1 MIRLEK
7 NNVLKVLKTQEKPK
21 MNINESITNLINNIR
36 KNAEAY
42 VSDSQYYRSVNESIR
57 NESEKLFCKSFG
69 LSIEQT
75 PDNSARHFLSLNVL
89 HPQMRIQTSRTLA
102 AGSKQEILDFL
113 SKDDIQKI
121 IKTNVSEM
129 SEKLKE
135 R

>member
-113 SKDDIQKI
+113 SKDDIQKF

>member
-42 VSDSQYYRSVNESIR
+42 VSDSQYYRSVDESIR

-113 SKDDIQKI
+113 SKDDIQKL

>member
-113 SKDDIQKI
+113 SKDDIQKL